1 MSKLTVTTLAG
12 ATSGAA
18 ANKVKIETGHTLES
32 ENVTVKNG
40 IVLDNEDTT
49 LAGGE
54 VLGKIEFKDNDGGS
68 TAAGI
73 TSKMESLAVGSFGA
87 SALTFHT
94 STSGGGARSALTERF
109 RIQHN
114 GGVTFNGDTAAANA
128 LDDYEEG
135 TWTPTIHDLGGN
147 NATMAT
153 ANGKY
158 IKVGSLVLANF
169 SITIS
174 SKGSMTGNYL
184 FIGGLPFSHA
194 GSNSGSAMI
203 NRFTNLAISISSM
216 GMELGGGVP
225 GSAWW
230 TMVAGTGSTADG
242 YLAPSNINANFFSSG
257 TLMYTVL

>member
-18 ANKVKIETGHTLES
+18 ANTVKIETGHTLES
-32 ENVTVKNG
+32 ENVRVKNG

-68 TAAGI
+68 ASAGI
-73 TSKMESLAVGSFGA
+73 TSKMESLAIGPDGA

-94 STSGGGARSALTERF
+94 STASSGARAALTERF
-109 RIQHN
+109 RIQHD

-135 TWTPTIHDLGGN
+135 TWNPTIHDLGGN

-153 ANGKY
+153 QNGKY
-158 IKVGSLVLANF
+158 VKVGSLVLANYNLA
-169 SITIS
+169 IS

-184 FIGGLPFSHA
+184 FIGGLPFSHS
-194 GSNSGSAMI
+194 GSNAGSAMV
-203 NRFTNLAISISSM
+203 NRFTNLAITISSM
-216 GMELGGGVP
+216 GMELGGGSTT
-225 GSAWW
+225 SAWW